1 MRLAGVL
8 AALLAAFLP
17 AFPQQKPKVSREALA
32 AVERSFDSQL
42 SQLDKTDP
50 IDLLGNTRGVYLDGY
65 GVVFTTEVSLII
77 TPGLSPFRTMPI
89 SKAEASSVHQRK
101 LAKLPA
107 LKSLMREML
116 VSSAA
121 SLDLVP
127 ANQQVV
133 VGVTLFYYSW
143 EDKTGLPGQI
153 LLRAPRSSLLDY
165 RLGKNNGTALDAAI
179 RTEEF

>member
-17 AFPQQKPKVSREALA
+17 AYPQQKPKVSREALA

-50 IDLLGNTRGVYLDGY
+50 VDLLGNTRGVYLDGY

-77 TPGLSPFRTMPI
+77 TPGLTPFRTQI
-89 SKAEASSVHQRK
+89 SKAEADSVHQRK

-107 LKSLMREML
+107 LKRLMREML

-121 SLDLVP
+121 SLDFVP

-165 RLGKNNGTALDAAI
+165 RLGKTPGTSLDAAI

>member
-1 MRLAGVL
+1 MRTAGVL
-8 AALLAAFLP
+8 AAVLAALLP
-17 AFPQQKPKVSREALA
+17 AIPQEKPKASREALA
-32 AVERSFDSQL
+32 AVERSCDSQL
-42 SQLDKTDP
+42 SQLDKSDP

-65 GVVFTTEVSLII
+65 GVVFTTEVSLIV
-77 TPGLSPFRTMPI
+77 TPGITPFRTRI
-89 SKAEASSVHQRK
+89 SKEETDSVHRRK

-107 LKSLMREML
+107 LKRLMREML

-121 SLDLVP
+121 SLDFVP

-133 VGVTLFYYSW
+133 MGVTLFYYSW

-153 LLRAPRSSLLDY
+153 LLRASRSSLLDY
-165 RLGKNNGTALDAAI
+165 RLGKNTSAALDAAI